1 MAKTTV
7 PIELSSTPGIVDGSN
22 ATAITIDS
30 SENTTFSG
38 DVEVGTTAPKINLK
52 NTDTSI
58 VADQSLGVIEV
69 ESSDG
74 STGSAGTIAKLDIAA
89 SGAFDGSGHG
99 SEFRFTTGATN
110 QSGSIALSEVM
121 RISSTG
127 KTSFSANGIGSTAT
141 QDRDFTFYSEGSTNG
156 VDIRS
161 NDYRLALI
169 GAGASSGSG
178 MDKGYMALYNE
189 GTNTVALNTN
199 GDSYFNGGGLAI
211 GTTSIDNTTRL
222 TVVQPNNDY
231 PVARFDM
238 SGAVNAIVG
247 QEIRVTDNAANAAN
261 KFFIRGLDD
270 TTTERFRFNT
280 NGSGSMSGSLT
291 QNSSDERLKEEIT
304 TIENPL
310 EKLKTLRGVNF
321 TWKDKT
327 PIGDLDLPNPNTKD
341 VGVIAQEVQS
351 VLPEAVEL
359 APLDTE
365 YDENGNKVSKTGEN
379 YLTVFEEKIVPLLI
393 ESIKE
398 QQTQIEALQ
407 SEINTLK
414 GG

>member
-1 MAKTTV
+1 MALTKISRSLLDTG
-7 PIELSSTPGIVDGSN
+7 ISDSSD

-30 SENTTFSG
+30 SEKVGVNCTPHFTFDVQLNSSRRIGFNYSDSQNTILSH
-38 DVEVGTTAPKINLK
+38 
-52 NTDTSI
+52 
-58 VADQSLGVIEV
+58 
-69 ESSDG
+69 
-74 STGSAGTIAKLDIAA
+74 
-89 SGAFDGSGHG
+89 DGSGNIETLG
-99 SEFRFTTGATN
+99 LRGNTLLFYSDYDSSNPDGVER
-110 QSGSIALSEVM
+110 M
-121 RISSTG
+121 RI
-127 KTSFSANGIGSTAT
+127 
-141 QDRDFTFYSEGSTNG
+141 DTN
-156 VDIRS
+156 
-161 NDYRLALI
+161 
-169 GAGASSGSG
+169 
-178 MDKGYMALYNE
+178 
-189 GTNTVALNTN
+189 
-199 GDSYFNGGGLAI
+199 GGLAI

-327 PIGDLDLPNPNTKD
+327 PVGDLDLPNPNTKD

-359 APLDTE
+359 APLDSKI
-365 YDENGNKVSKTGEN
+365 DENGNKVSITGEN

-414 GG
+414 GE

>member
-1 MAKTTV
+1 MANTKI
-7 PIELSSTPGIVDGSN
+7 PIELSSTPSISDSGN

-30 SENTTFSG
+30 SEKTTFSG

-99 SEFRFTTGATN
+99 SDFRFSVGATN

-169 GAGASSGSG
+169 GAGGSSGSA

-189 GTNTVALNTN
+189 GTNTIAFNTN
-199 GDSYFNGGGLAI
+199 GDSYFNGNGGVAI
-211 GTTSIDNTTRL
+211 GTTSVDNTTKL

-247 QEIRVTDNAANAAN
+247 QEIRVTNAAANAAN

-270 TTTERFRFNT
+270 TSTERFRFNT
-280 NGSGSMSGSLT
+280 NGSGSMSGSLS
-291 QNSSDERLKEEIT
+291 QNSSDKRLKKEIT

-327 PIGDLDLPNPNTKD
+327 PVGDLDLPNPNTKD

-359 APLDTE
+359 APLDSKI
-365 YDENGNKVSKTGEN
+365 DENGNKVSITGEN

-398 QQTQIEALQ
+398 QQTIIEDLKARI
-407 SEINTLK
+407 ETLE
-414 GG
+414 G